1 MFNMR
6 ALSLADTEK
15 LLDLKTVIEKVEE
28 AYVMKHTK
36 EAVLWPLI
44 FHEFEPGVKDMDIKS
59 GYLKNSNAF
68 GLKLVSW
75 FGPNKDKGIPQLI
88 GTVMVFDSET
98 GAPKAIL
105 SAEHITMMRTGAAG
119 AIGAKYL
126 ARKDS
131 ETLLMV
137 GTGHMA
143 LLQIAATLIVM
154 PSIKKVYLWN
164 PLSVDLA
171 EEFKCGIKER
181 LKKQV
186 LDMIEDQEI
195 LEEITRKF
203 NVEFEVIT
211 DIEKITGD
219 ADIIITVTPSR
230 KALIKKEWVK
240 PGTHFSCVGS
250 DMSGKQEIDEAL
262 FGMARVFTD
271 DIAQS
276 ISVGESEIAIK
287 NGVISKEDIIS
298 EIGAVING
306 EVIGRQSN
314 TDITIYDSTGIALQD
329 LITANYAIDKAVKT
343 DMGTVFTL

>member
-1 MFNMR
+1 
-6 ALSLADTEK
+6 
-15 LLDLKTVIEKVEE
+15 
-28 AYVMKHTK
+28 
-36 EAVLWPLI
+36 
-44 FHEFEPGVKDMDIKS
+44 MDIKS

-298 EIGAVING
+298 EIAAVING

>member
-1 MFNMR
+1 
-6 ALSLADTEK
+6 
-15 LLDLKTVIEKVEE
+15 
-28 AYVMKHTK
+28 MKHTK

>member
-1 MFNMR
+1 
-6 ALSLADTEK
+6 
-15 LLDLKTVIEKVEE
+15 
-28 AYVMKHTK
+28 MKHTK

-343 DMGTVFTL
+343 DMGTVFTI

>member
-1 MFNMR
+1 M
-6 ALSLADTEK
+6 
-15 LLDLKTVIEKVEE
+15 
-28 AYVMKHTK
+28 
-36 EAVLWPLI
+36 I

-298 EIGAVING
+298 EIAAVING